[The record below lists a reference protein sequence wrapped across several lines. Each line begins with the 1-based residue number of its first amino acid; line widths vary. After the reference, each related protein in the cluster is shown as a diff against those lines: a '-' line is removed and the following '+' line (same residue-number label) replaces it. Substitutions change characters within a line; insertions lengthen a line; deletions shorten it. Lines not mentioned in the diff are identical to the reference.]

1 MPVSSVSMARI
12 ASLGF
17 PPDTPPID
25 TIFSI
30 VVTMSPSMTLCGN
43 DGAVVQF
50 WLPGVQVQQEEV
62 PALPVHPPQDTRRD
76 VDVITVECEETA
88 VGRSG
93 TGLGHVEPE
102 KVRYSTEEE
111 AEPAEKP
118 PRTSRC

>member
-1 MPVSSVSMARI
+1 M
-12 ASLGF
+12 F
-17 PPDTPPID
+17 PPGVNPPIYI
-25 TIFSI
+25 IFSI
-30 VVTMSPSMTLCGN
+30 VVTMSPLLILTGN
-43 DGAVVQF
+43 DGADVQF

-62 PALPVHPPQDTRRD
+62 PALPVHPPQDTIRD